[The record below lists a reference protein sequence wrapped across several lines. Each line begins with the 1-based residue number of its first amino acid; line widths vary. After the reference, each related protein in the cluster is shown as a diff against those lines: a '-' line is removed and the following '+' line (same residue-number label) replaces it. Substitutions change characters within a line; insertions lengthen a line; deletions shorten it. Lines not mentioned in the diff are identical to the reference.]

1 MKKRFN
7 EVIGKCLFIGSFLL
21 AVQAC
26 KEEELVFP
34 PQSEQEVVVSEK
46 RPTARPSS
54 LTYVSAF
61 NQNIEIYFPKLSD
74 RVTKATITYKDGT
87 EKKLELTKF
96 EEPVIIHLSEY
107 KPYDFAIQYFTNEGT
122 SSKVTTTVLMP
133 LPYEVKYKLDN
144 IQTEPIEGGVKFT
157 LPKTLDR
164 SLKYTINYTVEGEQR
179 IKTVDGPAVES
190 IAIDK
195 LFDETKPISFKLTIV
210 DTELK
215 VEASKVIEQAPG
227 AQAMVGDEA
236 EFTDRSNWIATVSDS
251 QIDDGGGAE
260 ALIDNDIMSFWHSQY
275 DDPSIPFPHWFKID
289 FGKARFISKIG
300 MIRRSGANNGFIQY
314 DLETSLD
321 GITFTKVASN
331 LSFDPTNSNWQYY
344 TLPKVTRGRYVR
356 VTMTKPKD
364 AGDDFTHLGEFK
376 AFGY

>member
-1 MKKRFN
+1 MKKRFKV
-7 EVIGKCLFIGSFLL
+7 VIGKCLLIGSILL

-26 KEEELVFP
+26 KEEELIFP
-34 PQSEQEVVVSEK
+34 PQLEQEAVVSEK

-61 NQNIEIYFPKLSD
+61 NQNVEIYFPKLSD
-74 RVTKATITYKDGT
+74 RVTKATITYMDGT

-107 KPYDFAIQYFTNEGT
+107 KPYDFAIQYFTKEGT

-133 LPYEVKYKLDN
+133 LPSEVKYKLDN
-144 IQTEPIEGGVKFT
+144 LQTEPIDGGVKFT
-157 LPKTLDR
+157 FPKTLDR
-164 SLKYTINYTVEGEQR
+164 SLKYTITYTVEGEQR
-179 IKTVDGPAVES
+179 TKNVEGPAVES

-210 DTELK
+210 DAELK
-215 VEASKVIEQAPG
+215 IEESKVIAQVPG
-227 AQAMVGDEA
+227 PLP

-251 QIDDGGGAE
+251 QIGDGGGAE
-260 ALIDNDIMSFWHSQY
+260 ALIDNDITSFWHSQY

-289 FGKARFISKIG
+289 FGKERFISKIG

-321 GITFTKVASN
+321 GINFTKVASN
-331 LSFDPTNSNWQYY
+331 LSFDPTNSDWQYY
-344 TLPKVTRGRYVR
+344 KLPSVTKGRYVR